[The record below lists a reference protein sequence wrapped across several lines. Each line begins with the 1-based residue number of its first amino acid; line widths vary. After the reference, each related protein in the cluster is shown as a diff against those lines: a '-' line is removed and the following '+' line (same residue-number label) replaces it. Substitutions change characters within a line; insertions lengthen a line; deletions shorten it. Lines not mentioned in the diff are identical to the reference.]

1 MQKVFRVTLSEGER
15 GELEALTRAGT
26 ASARKLTRAR
36 ILLKADQADDGRPA
50 WTDRAI
56 AAALDVHEDT
66 VANVRRRLVECGL
79 AGALSHKPQDHP
91 SKPRALDGRAEA
103 RLTALACSAPPTG
116 RKCWTLQLLADRLV
130 ELRVVG
136 AVSADTVGRAL
147 KKTCSSRGGSSSG

>member
-1 MQKVFRVTLSEGER
+1 MPKVFRVTLLETER
-15 GELEALTRAGT
+15 EELEALIRSGR

-56 AAALDVHEDT
+56 ASALDVHEDT
-66 VANVRRRLVECGL
+66 VANVRRRLVERGL
-79 AGALSHKPQDHP
+79 AGALSHKPQDRP
-91 SKPRALDGRAEA
+91 SKPRTLDGRAEA

-130 ELRVVG
+130 ELRVVP

-147 KKTCSSRGGSSSG
+147 KKTSSSRGGSSNG

>member
-15 GELEALTRAGT
+15 GELEALTQAGT
-26 ASARKLTRAR
+26 ASARKLTRAH

-66 VANVRRRLVECGL
+66 VANVRRRLVESGL

-91 SKPRALDGRAEA
+91 SKPRALDGR
-103 RLTALACSAPPTG
+103 PPG
-116 RKCWTLQLLADRLV
+116 PHG
-130 ELRVVG
+130 LRVRPQRHGEPVHD
-136 AVSADTVGRAL
+136 VRAAAGL
-147 KKTCSSRGGSSSG
+147 AGGGGHRPAYGG